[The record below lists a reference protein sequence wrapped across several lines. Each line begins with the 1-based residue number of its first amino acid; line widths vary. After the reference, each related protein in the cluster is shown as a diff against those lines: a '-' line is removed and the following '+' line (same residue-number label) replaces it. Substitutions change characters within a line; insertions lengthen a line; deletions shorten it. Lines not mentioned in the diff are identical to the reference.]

1 MNTRTSRIKT
11 NVLFDVT
18 FRYALLALNKLKQ
31 LKQEADDWAAKVGRL
46 VGVPGNDDGGKTEDP
61 PTPGVVSNDLG
72 YYCCL
77 DDESLVF
84 ICKKLNVDVKEMLV
98 LNRRHITELTSHAKL
113 IEGTCLDLP
122 EDVVLPKAINDER
135 LRASQAKLPLTSLK
149 ELHKLKH
156 HDVVSKVNMEQ
167 LMVTLHSTIQQIEAW
182 CVDESVL
189 F

>member
-1 MNTRTSRIKT
+1 M
-11 NVLFDVT
+11 
-18 FRYALLALNKLKQ
+18 
-31 LKQEADDWAAKVGRL
+31 GRL
-46 VGVPGNDDGGKTEDP
+46 VGGNDDGGKTDDP

-122 EDVVLPKAINDER
+122 EEVVLPKAINDER

-167 LMVTLHSTIQQIEAW
+167 LMVTLHS
-182 CVDESVL
+182 VVL
-189 F
+189 RHNTKRARTDLSAPLFNAGRRTNDQGTTATHLFVFFGAADQSQSGDGFTCSM